1 MLQNL
6 LLQQQTSKGIL
17 QAGTLSNYFL
27 LFFLHTE
34 VSCLSLRNLYP
45 LIVFFSPVKGGVDA
59 KDLFQDYIN
68 RWIQEKRL
76 SLLESC
82 KLDKVH
88 LFFCSNLVN
97 SSSVES
103 AVYIDSFIDYD
114 LMFTI
119 VSFFWSLYEDVSE
132 HAWILFFILLN
143 HYNL

>member
-1 MLQNL
+1 M
-6 LLQQQTSKGIL
+6 

-27 LFFLHTE
+27 LFLLHTE
-34 VSCLSLRNLYP
+34 VSYLSLCDLYP

-59 KDLFQDYIN
+59 KEMFQDYII

-88 LFFCSNLVN
+88 LFFCSNLVK

-103 AVYIDSFIDYD
+103 AVYIGSFIDYD

-119 VSFFWSLYEDVSE
+119 VS
-132 HAWILFFILLN
+132 LFFVIIQGCF
-143 HYNL
+143 

>member
-27 LFFLHTE
+27 LFLLHTG
-34 VSCLSLRNLYP
+34 VSCLSLCDLYP

-59 KDLFQDYIN
+59 KEIFQDYIN

-103 AVYIDSFIDYD
+103 AVYIGSFIDYE

-119 VSFFWSLYEDVSE
+119 VS
-132 HAWILFFILLN
+132 LFFFIIQGCF
-143 HYNL
+143 